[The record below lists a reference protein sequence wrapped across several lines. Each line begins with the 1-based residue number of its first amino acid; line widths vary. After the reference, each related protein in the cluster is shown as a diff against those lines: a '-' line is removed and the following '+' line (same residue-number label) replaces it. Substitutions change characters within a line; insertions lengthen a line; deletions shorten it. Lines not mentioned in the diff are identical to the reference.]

1 MMAKFMEQNILRI
14 LENGYLNYYTMPK
27 IQLQILELQF
37 LKKIIKVFSLFWET
51 HKAKCMF

>member
-14 LENGYLNYYTMPK
+14 LENGCLNYYTMPK

-37 LKKIIKVFSLFWET
+37 LKRIIKVFSLFWET
-51 HKAKCMF
+51 HKVKCMF